1 MTDRV
6 HAPVDAV
13 EPALLDPMSD
23 SALPQP
29 QLDEL
34 LEGNDAVL
42 PGSPV
47 SDSGIDRSRPT
58 FRTYFVRFVGFGFH
72 PSNGGESG
80 SANHHPSLP
89 NGAPRTNYSLTS
101 IGSGEM
107 GPLHG
112 VKVVE
117 IASIG
122 PGPFAAMMLADM
134 GADVVRL
141 ERAGA
146 EAGLGSGSWNYMH
159 RGRPSVAC
167 DLKSPAGRD
176 LALRLCTSADALIE
190 GFRPGV
196 MERLGLGPEP
206 VAERNPQLVYGR
218 MTGYGQEGPMSAVAG
233 HDVNY
238 VALSGALAAIAREG
252 ERPLFPL
259 NLVGDFGGGGM
270 VLALGVLAAV
280 IEARESGRGQV
291 VNASMV
297 EGASVLM
304 TLMHA
309 MREIGMWSDR
319 PGTNLLDSG
328 AHFYEVY
335 ECSDG
340 GHIAVG
346 ALEPQFYAALLA
358 LMELDPDEF
367 PQMDRSR
374 WPELKGRFAAV
385 FRTKTRDEWAAILE
399 PAEACA
405 TPVLGMGE
413 APDHPHNAA
422 RNSFIEVGGKLQPA
436 PAPRFSR
443 TPSAVPEPPP
453 EPGADTESALAA
465 WGLSPTEIDQ
475 LRAGGGFG

>member
-1 MTDRV
+1 
-6 HAPVDAV
+6 
-13 EPALLDPMSD
+13 
-23 SALPQP
+23 
-29 QLDEL
+29 
-34 LEGNDAVL
+34 
-42 PGSPV
+42 
-47 SDSGIDRSRPT
+47 
-58 FRTYFVRFVGFGFH
+58 
-72 PSNGGESG
+72 
-80 SANHHPSLP
+80 
-89 NGAPRTNYSLTS
+89 
-101 IGSGEM
+101 M

-196 MERLGLGPEP
+196 MERLGLGPED
-206 VAERNPQLVYGR
+206 VAERNPKLVYGR

-238 VALSGALAAIAREG
+238 VALSGALGAIAREG

-291 VNASMV
+291 VDASMV

-309 MREIGMWSDR
+309 MREIGMWSDQ

-346 ALEPQFYAALLA
+346 ALEPQFYAALLG
-358 LMELDPDEF
+358 LLDLDPAEF

-374 WPELKGRFAAV
+374 WPELKERFAAV
-385 FRTKTRDEWAAILE
+385 FRTQDPGRVGRDPRARGGLRDARPRHGGGAGASRTTPPAAASSRSAASSS
-399 PAEACA
+399 PARRR
-405 TPVLGMGE
+405 GS
-413 APDHPHNAA
+413 AA
-422 RNSFIEVGGKLQPA
+422 RPRPCRRHRPSPA
-436 PAPRFSR
+436 PTPRRRSR
-443 TPSAVPEPPP
+443 
-453 EPGADTESALAA
+453 PG
-465 WGLSPTEIDQ
+465 G
-475 LRAGGGFG
+475 